1 MTLVYFWLSRHGS
14 ADYRLCQCSNELF
27 PVPLAR
33 LCRRNKCF
41 FIAGI
46 HDTRVLSDIRHFQER
61 PAALVDGDCLEMAES
76 ITHEIDRGALHR
88 QCLCAFVGE
97 DDGEGVKQYR
107 RCTR

>member
-33 LCRRNKCF
+33 LCRSNKCVF
-41 FIAGI
+41 VVGI
-46 HDTRVLSDIRHFQER
+46 YDARVLSDIRFFQKHL
-61 PAALVDGDCLEMAES
+61 AAFVDGDCLEMTES
-76 ITHEIDRGALHR
+76 VAHEIDRGAFHR

-97 DDGEGVKQYR
+97 DGGDCVE
-107 RCTR
+107 